1 MAFRQ
6 IEHQIISDI
15 LRCLKLNFSNLQ
27 LNSYVIKFAENHVRL
42 SEFFADIG
50 VLLQT
55 SERVGTPESTIL
67 LYAIESFKICIFPQ
81 TNSISSPPP

>member
-6 IEHQIISDI
+6 IEHQIISNI
-15 LRCLKLNFSNLQ
+15 LRCLKLKFSNLQ

-55 SERVGTPESTIL
+55 SERVGTPESPNTAL
-67 LYAIESFKICIFPQ
+67 CYREFQNLYL
-81 TNSISSPPP
+81 PPKLIR